1 MTDRDF
7 SAEEGY
13 ADDLTWREQEV
24 LVLLSERLT
33 NREIADRLHLAES
46 TVKDYVGRI
55 LSKLYVKNRRQ
66 AVKRAKA
73 LGLLEGDG
81 KTEVTQPANLPAEPT
96 PFIGRRDELTEIK
109 QHLGETRL
117 LTLTGPGGIGKTRL
131 ALRTAVEM
139 AGEFNHGSFFIPLA
153 PIHSVEHLVQT
164 IAEGVNFP
172 LATHEDPQYQ
182 LLRYLRDKQYLL
194 VLDNF
199 EHLLDGAGIVYEIL
213 QAAPQVKI
221 LATSRERLNL
231 MSEMVL
237 HVGGMSFPDSLTSQ
251 ETLDYDAISLFLQ
264 SARKVRPGYE
274 PSGDELIQI
283 ATICQIAEGM
293 PLAIELAAGWLHVL
307 SVDEITQELKQGLD
321 ILATEARDAPQRH
334 RSIHA
339 VFNYSWS
346 MLQPAEQDIFMR
358 LSVFRAGFTRQAA
371 QQVTGASLQQL
382 AGFVDKSFL
391 RRDPNSGRLEIH
403 ELLRQFAQEQLE
415 NTPGLHLSA
424 QDAHA
429 AYYAEFMQERWVD
442 LKGKRQTLALVEII
456 ADIENVRAAWR
467 TYQDQRNAS
476 QMWMFIK
483 GLWYVYWNRWWN
495 HAGMVLF
502 AQAVSA
508 LQGHDGDEQSLTV
521 RTLAMAFQGFF
532 MAWLDLADRGYEL
545 AKQSV
550 AILGQLNHPESLVL
564 ANISLSVNAYMLGR
578 YAEHLEA
585 VNKILKITPEHGDK
599 WLLAYGY
606 FAAGMIFLVEED
618 HPKSKRLAET
628 GLKFTEEIGD
638 VIGSSLH
645 LIVLGHVA
653 LDSGEHEK
661 AREYY
666 LRCLETSEQVGFPFG
681 IQTASKYLGKVDLSI
696 GKTEEAEIYLQQSL
710 RITKEIGFV
719 RDIIN
724 LFYEFARLRAVQ
736 GDMVGAVEL
745 LALVLQH
752 PSSHQTRTFEGSI
765 RDSAKELLSEIEANL
780 PSETYMVARARGQEL
795 ELETVV
801 AELAGSRS

>member
-1 MTDRDF
+1 MTDRHF

-24 LVLLSERLT
+24 LILLSERLT

-66 AVKRAKA
+66 AVERAKA
-73 LGLLEGDG
+73 LGLLDGDG
-81 KTEVTQPANLPAEPT
+81 KTDLTRPTNLPAEPT
-96 PFIGRRDELTEIK
+96 PFIGRRDELAEIK

-139 AGEFNHGSFFIPLA
+139 AGEFDHGSFFVPLA
-153 PIHSVEHLVQT
+153 PIHSVDHLVQT
-164 IAEGVNFP
+164 IAEGVKFP
-172 LATHEDPQYQ
+172 LATHEDPQHQ
-182 LLRYLRDKQYLL
+182 LLRYLRDKQHLL
-194 VLDNF
+194 VMDNF
-199 EHLLDGAGIVYEIL
+199 EHLLDGADIVSEIL

-221 LATSRERLNL
+221 LVTSRERLNL
-231 MSEMVL
+231 MSETVL
-237 HVGGMSFPDSLTSQ
+237 HVGGMSFPDPLTSQ
-251 ETLDYDAISLFLQ
+251 DSLDYDAISLFLQ

-274 PSGDELIQI
+274 PSADELAQI
-283 ATICQIAEGM
+283 ATICQIVEGM

-307 SVDEITQELKQGLD
+307 SVDEITQELEQGLD
-321 ILATEARDAPQRH
+321 ILTTEARDAPPRH

-339 VFNYSWS
+339 VFNHSWS
-346 MLQPAEQDIFMR
+346 MLQPAEQEIFMH
-358 LSVFRAGFTRQAA
+358 LSVFRGGFTRQAA
-371 QQVTGASLQQL
+371 QQVAGASLQQL

-403 ELLRQFAQEQLE
+403 ELLRQFAQEQLDK
-415 NTPGLHLSA
+415 TPGDSLSA
-424 QDAHA
+424 QEAHA
-429 AYYAEFMQERWVD
+429 AYYAAFMQERWVD
-442 LKGKRQTLALVEII
+442 LKGNRQILALSEIE

-467 TYQDQRNAS
+467 TYQEQRNAS

-502 AQAVSA
+502 AGAVSA
-508 LQGHDGDEQSLTV
+508 LQGQESDEQSVTV

-532 MAWLDLADRGYEL
+532 MAWLDLANRGYEL
-545 AKQSV
+545 AEESV
-550 AILGQLNHPESLVL
+550 AILEQLNHPESYVL

-578 YAEHLEA
+578 YSEHLKA
-585 VNKILKITPEHGDK
+585 VNNILKITPELEDK

-606 FAAGMIFLVEED
+606 FAAGMIFLVKED
-618 HPKSKRLAET
+618 HPEAKRLAES

-645 LIVLGHVA
+645 LIVLGHIA
-653 LDSGEHEK
+653 LNSGEHEK
-661 AREYY
+661 AREFY

-681 IQTASKYLGKVDLSI
+681 IQTASKYLSKVDLSI
-696 GKTEEAEIYLQQSL
+696 GKIGEAEIYLHQSL
-710 RITKEIGFV
+710 SITKEIGFV

-724 LFYEFARLRAVQ
+724 LFYEFARLRAAQ
-736 GDMVGAVEL
+736 GDPEGAVEL

-752 PSSHQTRTFEGSI
+752 PASHQTRTFEGSI
-765 RDSAKELLSEIEANL
+765 RDSAKDLLAEIEAGL
-780 PSETYMVARARGQEL
+780 PSETYLAALVRGQEL
-795 ELETVV
+795 ELEAVV
-801 AELAGSRS
+801 AELVGSRS

>member
-1 MTDRDF
+1 MTDTDF
-7 SAEEGY
+7 SAEEGH

-24 LVLLSERLT
+24 LVLLSEHLT

-66 AVKRAKA
+66 AVERAKA

-81 KTEVTQPANLPAEPT
+81 KPEVTQLTNLPAEPT
-96 PFIGRRDELTEIK
+96 PFIGRRDELIEIK

-139 AGEFNHGSFFIPLA
+139 AGEFDHGSFFIPLA
-153 PIHSVEHLVQT
+153 PIHSVDHLIQT

-182 LLRYLRDKQYLL
+182 LLRYLRDKQHLL

-237 HVGGMSFPDSLTSQ
+237 PVGGMSFPDHQNSPD
-251 ETLDYDAISLFLQ
+251 TLDFDAISLFLQ

-274 PSGDELIQI
+274 PSSDELIQI

-307 SVDEITQELKQGLD
+307 SVDEITQELKQGID

-346 MLQPAEQDIFMR
+346 MLQPVEQEIFMR

-371 QQVTGASLQQL
+371 QQVAGASLQQL

-415 NTPGLHLSA
+415 KTAGIHLSA
-424 QDAHA
+424 QEAHA
-429 AYYAEFMQERWVD
+429 AYYAAFMQERWVD
-442 LKGKRQTLALVEII
+442 LKGKRQTLALDEII

-508 LQGHDGDEQSLTV
+508 LQGQDGDEQSVTV

-545 AKQSV
+545 AKESV

-564 ANISLSVNAYMLGR
+564 ANISMSVNAYMLGR
-578 YAEHLEA
+578 YAEHLKA

-599 WLLAYGY
+599 WLSAYGY
-606 FAAGMIFLVEED
+606 FAAGMIFLVKED
-618 HPKSKRLAET
+618 YPEAKRLAET

-653 LDSGEHEK
+653 LDSGEYEK

-666 LRCLETSEQVGFPFG
+666 LRCLETSQQVGFPFG

-696 GKTEEAEIYLQQSL
+696 GKTEEAEIYLHQSL
-710 RITKEIGFV
+710 TITKEIGFV

-736 GDMVGAVEL
+736 GDSERAVEL

-765 RDSAKELLSEIEANL
+765 RDSAEELLSEIEAEL
-780 PSETYMVARARGQEL
+780 PSETFMAALARGQEL
-795 ELETVV
+795 ELEAVV
-801 AELAGSRS
+801 AELAGSRN